1 MANCKKQVTLE
12 EKEVEI
18 LRDAID
24 IAEKRKGRQTV
35 SDPDV
40 KKIIS
45 MLEEFLKKKR
55 LVCYGGTAINNILPL
70 DDQFYDKNIEIPDY
84 DFYSPNALDDAKEL
98 ADIYYNAGFHEV
110 EAKAGVHHGTYKVYV
125 NFIPVA
131 DITYLEK
138 SLFKRVQKEGIRV
151 YGILY
156 CPPNFLR
163 MNMYLEL
170 SRPAGDISRWEKV
183 LKRLILLNKN
193 YPLKGKHCDPKLF
206 QRQFELV
213 DVKKEEQLYYVVR
226 DSFIDQ
232 GLVFFGGYAS
242 FLYSEYMP
250 ARQRKLFQKTPD
262 FDVLSEEPEQAAI
275 MLKERLQDFDYTGI
289 KIVKHDGIGELVA
302 PHYEVRVKINN
313 IDETIAFIYKPLAC
327 HSYNIIKRG
336 NKTVR
341 VATIDTMLSLYFAF
355 FYSGRDYYDEN
366 RILCMAQYLFDVQQK
381 NRLEQKGLLKRFS
394 VNCYGEQETLEAMR
408 NTKAKKYAELKGKR
422 NSKEYESWFLR
433 YIPFENKMDKEEK
446 KADMDSGKEADKD
459 EDNEEEEADKEQ
471 EKDAKAKP
479 VKMKKT
485 VTWKKAKKPMAK
497 TKKNK
502 GKKGLF
508 GFF

>member
-1 MANCKKQVTLE
+1 MSECNNKLTLE
-12 EKEVEI
+12 EKEVAI

-24 IAEKRKGRQTV
+24 IAEKRKGKRTV

-45 MLEEFLKKKR
+45 ILEAFLKKKR

-70 DDQFYDKNIEIPDY
+70 DDQFYDKDIEIPDY
-84 DFYSPNALDDAKEL
+84 DFYSPTSLEDAKEL
-98 ADIYYNAGFHEV
+98 ADIYYNEGFQEV
-110 EAKAGVHHGTYKVYV
+110 EAKAGVHYGTYKVFV

-138 SLFKRVQKEGIRV
+138 PLFKRVQKEAIRV

-193 YPLKGKHCDPKLF
+193 YPLRGKHCDPKLF
-206 QRQFELV
+206 QREFERL
-213 DVKKEEQLYYVVR
+213 DAKKEEQLYYTVR

-232 GLVFFGGYAS
+232 GLIFFGGYAS
-242 FLYSEYMP
+242 FLYSTYMP
-250 ARQRKLFQKTPD
+250 TKQKKLFQKTPD
-262 FDVLSEEPEQAAI
+262 FDVLAEEPEKAAAI
-275 MLKERLQDFDYTGI
+275 LKERLEDFDYKDI
-289 KIVKHDGIGELVA
+289 QLIKHDGIGELIA
-302 PHYEVRVKINN
+302 PHYEIKVKINK
-313 IDETIAFIYKPLAC
+313 IEETVAFIYKPLAC
-327 HSYNIIKRG
+327 HSYNIIKKG

-341 VATIDTMLSLYFAF
+341 VATIDTMLSFYFAF
-355 FYSGRDYYDEN
+355 FYSDRDYYDEN

-381 NRLEQKGLLKRFS
+381 NRLQQKGLLKRFS
-394 VNCYGEQETLEAMR
+394 INCYGKQDTLEEMR
-408 NTKAKKYAELKGKR
+408 NTKAEKYKELKNQR

-433 YIPFENKMDKEEK
+433 YVPFEEKMEK
-446 KADMDSGKEADKD
+446 KEKKED
-459 EDNEEEEADKEQ
+459 
-471 EKDAKAKP
+471 
-479 VKMKKT
+479 KMKNGNKSSKHGT
-485 VTWKKAKKPMAK
+485 KKHN
-497 TKKNK
+497 KKNK
-502 GKKGLF
+502 KNKKNRHNKTKTKRKGVF

>member
-1 MANCKKQVTLE
+1 MSSCKLKSTLE

-24 IAEKRKGRQTV
+24 IAEKRKGRQIV

-45 MLEEFLKKKR
+45 ILEDFLKKKK

-70 DDQFYDKNIEIPDY
+70 DDQFYDKDVEIPDY
-84 DFYSPNALDDAKEL
+84 DFYSPNALDDAREL
-98 ADIYYNAGFHEV
+98 ADIYFKEGFQEV

-131 DITYLEK
+131 DITFLEK
-138 SLFKRVQKEGIRV
+138 SLFKRIQQDAIRV

-206 QRQFELV
+206 LRDFEMT
-213 DVKKEEQLYYVVR
+213 DDKGAEKLYYIVR

-232 GLVFFGGYAS
+232 GLIFFGGYAS
-242 FLYSEYMP
+242 FLYSHYMP
-250 ARQRKLFQKTPD
+250 TKQRKIFQKTPD
-262 FDVLSEEPEQAAI
+262 FDVLSEEPEKAAAI
-275 MLKERLQDFDYTGI
+275 LKERLEDFNYKGI
-289 KIVKHDGIGELVA
+289 TLIKHEGIGEIVA
-302 PHYEVRVKINN
+302 PHFEIKVKMGK
-313 IDETIAFIYKPLAC
+313 IDETVAFIYKPLAC
-327 HSYNIIKRG
+327 HSYNVIKKG
-336 NKTVR
+336 NKSVR
-341 VATIDTMLSLYFAF
+341 VATIDTMLSFYFS
-355 FYSGRDYYDEN
+355 FYYSDRDYYDEN

-381 NRLEQKGLLKRFS
+381 NRLEQKGVLKRFS
-394 VNCYGEQETLEAMR
+394 INCYGRQDTLEELRIARSEKYKELKSKR
-408 NTKAKKYAELKGKR
+408 NT
-422 NSKEYESWFLR
+422 KEYESWFLR
-433 YIPFENKMDKEEK
+433 YIPFEESVEQVKKKLENKKYNK
-446 KADMDSGKEADKD
+446 NKTRSKGKG
-459 EDNEEEEADKEQ
+459 
-471 EKDAKAKP
+471 
-479 VKMKKT
+479 KT
-485 VTWKKAKKPMAK
+485 RKSKGK
-497 TKKNK
+497 TKKNLINL
-502 GKKGLF
+502 LF
-508 GFF
+508 

>member
-1 MANCKKQVTLE
+1 MSSCNTKLTLE
-12 EKEVEI
+12 EKEVAI
-18 LRDAID
+18 LRNAID
-24 IAEKRKGRQTV
+24 IAEKRKGKKTV

-45 MLEEFLKKKR
+45 ILEDFLKKKR

-70 DDQFYDKNIEIPDY
+70 DDQFYDKDIEIPYY
-84 DFYSPNALDDAKEL
+84 DFYSPNALDDAIEL

-138 SLFKRVQKEGIRV
+138 SLFKRVQKEAIRV

-193 YPLKGKHCDPKLF
+193 YPLRGKHCDPKLF
-206 QRQFELV
+206 QREFERI
-213 DVKKEEQLYYVVR
+213 DPKEEEKMYYTVR

-232 GLVFFGGYAS
+232 GLIFFGGYAS
-242 FLYSEYMP
+242 FLYSAYMP
-250 ARQRKLFQKTPD
+250 AKQKKLFQKTPD
-262 FDVLSEEPEQAAI
+262 FDVLAEEPEQAAAI
-275 MLKERLQDFDYTGI
+275 LKERLEDFDYKGI
-289 KIVKHDGIGELVA
+289 QIIKHNGIGELIA
-302 PHYEVRVKINN
+302 PHYEIKVKINN
-313 IDETIAFIYKPLAC
+313 IEETVAFIYKPLAC
-327 HSYNIIKRG
+327 HSYNVIKKG

-341 VATIDTMLSLYFAF
+341 VATIDTMLSFYFAF
-355 FYSGRDYYDEN
+355 FYSDREYYDEN

-381 NRLEQKGLLKRFS
+381 NRLQQKGLLKRFS
-394 VNCYGEQETLEAMR
+394 INCYGKQDTLEEMR
-408 NTKAKKYAELKGKR
+408 NTKAEKYKELKGKR
-422 NSKEYESWFLR
+422 GTKEFESWFLR
-433 YIPFENKMDKEEK
+433 YVPFEEKMAKEEK
-446 KADMDSGKEADKD
+446 KKD
-459 EDNEEEEADKEQ
+459 HSKY
-471 EKDAKAKP
+471 
-479 VKMKKT
+479 KKT
-485 VTWKKAKKPMAK
+485 MKSK
-497 TKKNK
+497 K
-502 GKKGLF
+502 GKKSKKGNKNKTRKGIFGLF
-508 GFF
+508 

>member
-1 MANCKKQVTLE
+1 MSSCKSKSTLE

-24 IAEKRKGRQTV
+24 IAEKRKGKRVV

-45 MLEEFLKKKR
+45 ILEDFLKRKK

-70 DDQFYDKNIEIPDY
+70 EDQFYDKDVEIPDY

-98 ADIYYNAGFHEV
+98 ADIYFKDGFQEV

-131 DITYLEK
+131 DITFLEK
-138 SLFKRVQKEGIRV
+138 SLFKRVQKDAIRV

-206 QRQFELV
+206 LRDFEMT
-213 DVKKEEQLYYVVR
+213 DDKGAEKLYYTVR

-232 GLVFFGGYAS
+232 GLIFFGGYAS
-242 FLYSEYMP
+242 FLYSQYMP
-250 ARQRKLFQKTPD
+250 TKQKKLFQKTPD
-262 FDVLSEEPEQAAI
+262 FDVLSEEPEKAATI
-275 MLKERLQDFDYTGI
+275 LKERLEDFDYKGI
-289 KIVKHDGIGELVA
+289 KI
-302 PHYEVRVKINN
+302 
-313 IDETIAFIYKPLAC
+313 
-327 HSYNIIKRG
+327 IKRAIEELG
-336 NKTVR
+336 NKR
-341 VATIDTMLSLYFAF
+341 
-355 FYSGRDYYDEN
+355 
-366 RILCMAQYLFDVQQK
+366 K
-381 NRLEQKGLLKRFS
+381 WHKG
-394 VNCYGEQETLEAMR
+394 
-408 NTKAKKYAELKGKR
+408 
-422 NSKEYESWFLR
+422 
-433 YIPFENKMDKEEK
+433 
-446 KADMDSGKEADKD
+446 
-459 EDNEEEEADKEQ
+459 
-471 EKDAKAKP
+471 
-479 VKMKKT
+479 
-485 VTWKKAKKPMAK
+485 
-497 TKKNK
+497 
-502 GKKGLF
+502 
-508 GFF
+508 

>member
-1 MANCKKQVTLE
+1 MTTCNPKLTLE
-12 EKEVEI
+12 EKEVAI
-18 LRDAID
+18 LRNAID
-24 IAEKRKGRQTV
+24 IAEKRQGQKTV

-45 MLEEFLKKKR
+45 ILEDFLKKKR

-70 DDQFYDKNIEIPDY
+70 EDQFYDKNIEIPDY
-84 DFYSPNALDDAKEL
+84 DFYSPRALDDAKEL
-98 ADIYYNAGFHEV
+98 ADIYYKEGFQEV

-138 SLFKRVQKEGIRV
+138 PLFNRVQKESIRV

-193 YPLKGKHCDPKLF
+193 YPLRGKQCDPKSF
-206 QRQFELV
+206 QRQFERL
-213 DVKKEEQLYYVVR
+213 DNKKEEQLYYTVR
-226 DSFIDQ
+226 DAFIDQ

-250 ARQRKLFQKTPD
+250 AKQKRLFQKTPD
-262 FDVLSEEPEQAAI
+262 FDVLADEPEKAAA
-275 MLKERLQDFDYTGI
+275 MLKERLEDFEYKGI
-289 KIVKHDGIGELVA
+289 QIVKHDGIGEIIA
-302 PHYEVRVKINN
+302 PHYEVKVKINN
-313 IDETIAFIYKPLAC
+313 IEETVAFIYKPLAC
-327 HSYNIIKRG
+327 HSYNVIKKG

-341 VATIDTMLSLYFAF
+341 VATIDTMLSFYFAF
-355 FYSGRDYYDEN
+355 FYSDRDYYDEN
-366 RILCMAQYLFDVQQK
+366 RILCMAQYLFDVQQR
-381 NRLEQKGLLKRFS
+381 NRLQQKGLLKRFS
-394 VNCYGEQETLEAMR
+394 VNCYGEQETLDTMR
-408 NTKAKKYAELKGKR
+408 SAKADKYKELKGQR
-422 NSKEYESWFLR
+422 TSKEYESWFLR
-433 YIPFENKMDKEEK
+433 YIPFEEKMDKEDKRANAGKGTEK
-446 KADMDSGKEADKD
+446 GMGKGI
-459 EDNEEEEADKEQ
+459 
-471 EKDAKAKP
+471 EKGTN
-479 VKMKKT
+479 KK
-485 VTWKKAKKPMAK
+485 VTWKKTKSKYSK

-502 GKKGLF
+502 SKKVFGLF
-508 GFF
+508 